1 VHVHQHT
8 GHGDWSDTVPWLVA
22 VAGMATGYLVAAV
35 RAKSGPRGWSGW
47 RIAAWLAGC
56 LAVAAALLLP
66 GPGDA
71 RDHMARHLLLGMLA
85 PLGLVL
91 AAPVTL
97 FLRTAPPTA
106 RWVAVRMLR
115 SSAVHLLGH
124 PAVAAVLSVG
134 GLYVALLVPLP
145 AHPVLDL
152 HYLAAGYL
160 FVWSVAGPDPAPRR
174 PSLKLRMV
182 VLVLTAAAH
191 SVLAKYLY
199 VLAVVDPER
208 DAALLMYYGGDVAE
222 LLLAVALF
230 TSWYRRRPDDRK
242 EDSSPRR
249 GVLGVGQRKE
259 TDHGYR

>member
-1 VHVHQHT
+1 MHEHT
-8 GHGDWSDTVPWLVA
+8 GHGDWSGTILWLVA
-22 VAGMATGYLVAAV
+22 VGGMMTAYLVASA
-35 RAKSGPRGWSGW
+35 RARGGPRGWSGW

-66 GPGDA
+66 EPGDP
-71 RDHMARHLLLGMLA
+71 RSHMARHLLLGMLA

-106 RWVAVRMLR
+106 RRVAIRMLR
-115 SSAVHLLGH
+115 WPAVHLLGH
-124 PAVAAVLSVG
+124 PASTAVFSVG
-134 GLYVALLVPLP
+134 GLYMALLAPLP
-145 AHPVLDL
+145 AHPVLDV

-174 PSLKLRMV
+174 PGFTTRMG
-182 VLVLTAAAH
+182 VLILTAAAH
-191 SVLAKYLY
+191 SVLAKHLY
-199 VLAVVDPER
+199 VLAAADPER
-208 DAALLMYYGGDVAE
+208 DAALLMYYGGDIAE

-230 TSWYRRRPDDRK
+230 TSWYRHRTSRGPS

-249 GVLGVGQRKE
+249 RVLPVSQRKE